1 VGAQTG
7 VPALQQVGAQA
18 GAVPMSELIH
28 GVMAEE
34 SLNQQIHCH
43 ALLLVPH
50 RVCICI
56 F

>member
-1 VGAQTG
+1 MVS
-7 VPALQQVGAQA
+7 LA
-18 GAVPMSELIH
+18 GAVPMSDLSH
-28 GVMAEE
+28 VVMAEE

-43 ALLLVPH
+43 ALLSVLH